1 MIVALTIVVAAQTAK
16 PSVTALEAA
25 AYRAVGAKHSD
36 PAFRNGDTL
45 AEKFLGAEE
54 RAILKSQGLQ
64 PIVDALAGS
73 AEAAWAGFAPGQR
86 GFGTAVHARTRHI
99 DQVFE
104 EALKLGATQVVNLGA
119 GLDSRAYRFPSLL
132 RNVIV
137 FELDLPATQEY
148 KKQRVRAAL
157 GSLPPHVRYVPID
170 FAKQDLAAV
179 LNAAGYDRTA
189 KSMFVWEG
197 VTFYI
202 PEAAVDATLRFVSRN
217 SARGSRIVFDYFLES
232 SIKRPDQGAF
242 RARLVTAGEPMIFGI
257 PDGQKCAF
265 VAERGLRVVSDIGIN
280 DLRARYVP
288 KPFFNAGAPSSNFL
302 CTAEV
307 I

>member
-189 KSMFVWEG
+189 KSM
-197 VTFYI
+197 
-202 PEAAVDATLRFVSRN
+202 RFVSRN